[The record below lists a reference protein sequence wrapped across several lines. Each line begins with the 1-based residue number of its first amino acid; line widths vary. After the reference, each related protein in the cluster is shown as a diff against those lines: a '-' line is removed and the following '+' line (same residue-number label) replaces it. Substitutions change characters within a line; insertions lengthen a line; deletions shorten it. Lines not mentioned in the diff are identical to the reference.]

1 MDLPLGI
8 FALFPKFL
16 RVPILAAVA
25 GAFVLHFKF
34 VPVKRDGGG
43 VEERAEERPVFGVER
58 PVAELV
64 EIEYVRPEEIFVGNL
79 LDADFRALFD
89 FPDFE

>member
-25 GAFVLHFKF
+25 GASVLHLEF

-64 EIEYVRPEEIFVGNL
+64 EIEYVRPEEKFVGNL